1 MNKKL
6 VIAGSRSGVGKT
18 TIALGLM
25 AALKNRGLNIQP
37 FKVGP
42 DYIDPGFHTLVCA
55 NNSYNLDSYFLEEAG
70 VRACFDQKSKKA
82 DISIIEGVMGLF
94 DGKGRDSVSSTAEIA
109 KTLNSPVILIIDASK
124 IAQSAAAVVY
134 GYKNYDPKL
143 NLKGLIINNITSPRH
158 YKLLKE
164 AVKAKMS
171 DLEILGYLPKNRDLE
186 LAERHLGLVPVTES
200 RELKS
205 YIQKLINLM
214 EEYIDLDKV
223 LEISSQAAN
232 TAAGLKKE
240 AKRKLD
246 NKVDNKLKEKNNLWE
261 FKEEFKNKIT
271 ANKIKLGVAFDQAFN
286 FYYQLNLD
294 ILKAAGA
301 ELIYISPLNDKELRA
316 DLDALYLG
324 GGFPESFLKELAE
337 NISFKN
343 DLKAKIK
350 AGLPV
355 YAECGGLM
363 YLSSAVKNF
372 ADQKYKMLDII
383 SAEIEMTDKLQEM
396 GYREV
401 ESLTDN
407 LLFQKGEQ
415 ARGHVFH
422 YSKIT
427 QLAAEIKKNYFY
439 QNQKEGYSSSA
450 NVLASYLHLHFGS
463 NLKPVQNFLLKAL
476 AYKKSR
482 SV

>member
-1 MNKKL
+1 MNRKL

-55 NNSYNLDSYFLEEAG
+55 NESYNLDSYFLGEAG
-70 VRACFDQKSKKA
+70 VKACFDQKSKKA

-134 GYKNYDPKL
+134 GYKNYDSKL
-143 NLKGLIINNITSPRH
+143 NLKGLIINNISSPRH
-158 YKLLKE
+158 YKFLKE

-171 DLEILGYLPKNRDLE
+171 DLKVLGYLPKNRDLE

-223 LEISSQAAN
+223 IEISSQAAN
-232 TAAGLKKE
+232 NAAVLKKE
-240 AKRKLD
+240 VN
-246 NKVDNKLKEKNNLWE
+246 NKAKEKNNLWE

-301 ELIYISPLNDKELRA
+301 ELIYISPLNDKELRS

-372 ADQKYKMLDII
+372 AGQKYKMLDII

-407 LLFQKGEQ
+407 LLFEKGEQ

-427 QLAAEIKKNYFY
+427 QLAAGIQKNYLY

-463 NLKPVQNFLLKAL
+463 NLKLVQNFLLKAL